1 MDKDRM
7 NSLPNVG
14 EALHFNARILPDKV
28 GARDLER
35 AMTFREWNARSCRLA
50 NALLGLGLTKGDRVA
65 VLAYNC
71 VEWLEIYVAA
81 AKAGLVAVPINF
93 RLVGEEIR
101 YIVENCEAAALIVQD
116 DLLEPVERL
125 RPGLS
130 VPARNFIHFGATKC
144 PPGYRAY
151 EDLLAA
157 ARDSEPETEVMP
169 TDPWT
174 LMYTSGTT
182 GKPKGAIRSHRGG
195 AHLSLITEAEM
206 GFSRGDAALLV
217 MPMCHANSLYFFGA
231 FAYCGASCTVYS
243 RKSFDPEHLLRILDE
258 GGASF
263 TSLVPTHYIMML
275 ALPAAVRAKHRVDR
289 VTKLLISSATA
300 RRDTK
305 LAIMEYFCKSGL
317 FELYGSTEAGWV
329 TMLHPEEQFTKL
341 GSVGRE
347 CVGSAP
353 IRLLD
358 PAGNEV
364 ADGDTGELY
373 SSNPYTFDGYWKL
386 PDKTAEAFR
395 GDYCSV
401 GDLARRDPDGF
412 YYLVDRKSNM
422 IISGGENV
430 YPSEVETLIGSHP
443 HVKEVAVIGVPDLKW
458 GERVH
463 AVVVLHA
470 GVAVAEVELIA
481 WCRDRIA
488 GYKRP
493 RSVAFVRDND
503 MPRTA
508 TGKILHRVLKSRY
521 SAFTANDD
529 EARHMLSPPP
539 LAGEG

>member
-1 MDKDRM
+1 MIT
-7 NSLPNVG
+7 LPHMG
-14 EALHFNARILPDKV
+14 EVLHRYARIFPDKI

-35 AMTFREWNARSCRLA
+35 AMTFQEWNARSCRLA
-50 NALLGLGLTKGDRVA
+50 NALFGLGLAKGDRVA

-71 VEWLEIYVAA
+71 VEWLEIYAA
-81 AKAGLVAVPINF
+81 TAKAGLVAVPINF

-101 YIVENCEAAALIVQD
+101 YIVENCEAAAVIVQD
-116 DLLEPVERL
+116 DLMAAVEEVRD
-125 RPGLS
+125 GLS
-130 VPARNFIHFGATKC
+130 IPTRNFIHFGATKC
-144 PPGYRAY
+144 PSGYRAY

-157 ARDSEPETEVMP
+157 ARDSEPDAAVLP
-169 TDPWT
+169 ADPWT
-174 LMYTSGTT
+174 LMYTSGTP

-195 AHLSLITEAEM
+195 AHLSLITEVEM
-206 GFSRGDAALLV
+206 GFGRSDAALLV

-231 FAYCGASCTVYS
+231 FAYCGATCAVYS
-243 RKSFDPEHLLRILDE
+243 RKSCDPEHLLRTLAE
-258 GGASF
+258 SGASF

-275 ALPAAVRAKHRVDR
+275 GLPATVRHKYNVEQVR
-289 VTKLLISSATA
+289 KLLVSSAPA

-305 LAIMEYFCKSGL
+305 LAIMEHFRKCGL
-317 FELYGSTEAGWV
+317 YELYGSTEAGWV
-329 TMLHPEEQFTKL
+329 TMLHPQEQITKL

-358 PAGNEV
+358 PEGREV
-364 ADGDTGELY
+364 ADGETGELY
-373 SSNPYTFDGYWKL
+373 SCKPYTFDGYWRR
-386 PDKTAEAFR
+386 PDQTREAFR

-401 GDLARRDPDGF
+401 GDLARRDEDGF
-412 YYLVDRKSNM
+412 VYLVDRKSNM

-430 YPSEVETLIGSHP
+430 YPSEVENLLGSHES
-443 HVKEVAVIGVPDLKW
+443 VKEVAVVGVPDTKW

-470 GVAVAEVELIA
+470 GATTTEAELIA

-493 RSVAFVRDND
+493 RSIAFVGDDD

-508 TGKILHRVLKSRY
+508 TGKILHRVLKTRP
-521 SAFTANDD
+521 SAP
-529 EARHMLSPPP
+529 SQ
-539 LAGEG
+539 